1 MAMIEKNII
10 LSNEVLDEFHQKLES
25 VIKSKSLYLR
35 PNLCLDDLSDETGI
49 SVEYV
54 KQVLS
59 EKMNLSFFEFISEYK
74 VRRAKRLL
82 TKIDDDHFSISNV
95 AIESGFRTDESF
107 VTLFKKHTHMSP
119 ENYRI
124 KYFNIDPDSNSP
136 VTG

>member
-1 MAMIEKNII
+1 MTMIEKNII

-107 VTLFKKHTHMSP
+107 VTLFKKKTHMSP
-119 ENYRI
+119 EKYRI
-124 KYFNIDPDSNSP
+124 KYFNIDPDSTS
-136 VTG
+136 

>member
-1 MAMIEKNII
+1 MTMIEKNII

-59 EKMNLSFFEFISEYK
+59 EKLNVSFFEFISEYK

-107 VTLFKKHTHMSP
+107 VTLFKKQTHMSP
-119 ENYRI
+119 EKYRI
-124 KYFNIDPDSNSP
+124 KYFYIDPDSTSS
-136 VTG
+136 VRG